1 MMPLPSIATLPISF
15 RWTHICTIPLRDM
28 FRDGY
33 RAVGSPHSD
42 DVQHQ
47 PGKEPKIS

>member
-15 RWTHICTIPLRDM
+15 RWTRSCAIPLHDM

-33 RAVGSPHSD
+33 RGVGIPHSD
-42 DVQHQ
+42 DVQHR
-47 PGKEPKIS
+47 PGKEPTIS